1 MGLLSEKTVVIT
13 GAGNGIGRATAL
25 LCASVGARVVVN
37 DYGVARDGSGTSQGP
52 ADEVVDLIRASGGTA
67 VANYDDVATESG
79 AQNLCAQ
86 AVNAFGGL
94 DVLINSAGIIRDKTL
109 LKLNLENWNEVLRV
123 HLTGAF
129 LCTQAAALQ
138 MKQQGRGGRIV
149 HTTSISGMLGNFGQA
164 NYAAA
169 KAGVYGLMRTASIEL
184 QRYEIFVNA
193 VAPLAKTRLTEDLP
207 MFEKIDD
214 SMTPAHVAP
223 AHLFFA
229 SQLSGKRTGYVLS
242 VTGGKMSLY
251 KVVETAGRFKEA
263 ENGVWTAEEIADHF
277 DSLQKL

>member
-1 MGLLSEKTVVIT
+1 VST
-13 GAGNGIGRATAL
+13 
-25 LCASVGARVVVN
+25 
-37 DYGVARDGSGTSQGP
+37 
-52 ADEVVDLIRASGGTA
+52 
-67 VANYDDVATESG
+67 
-79 AQNLCAQ
+79 
-86 AVNAFGGL
+86 FGGL

-109 LKLNLENWNEVLRV
+109 LKLNLEHWDEVLRV

-129 LCTQAAALQ
+129 LCTRAAALH

-229 SQLSGKRTGYVLS
+229 SHLSGNRSGYVLS

>member
-1 MGLLSEKTVVIT
+1 MGLLSEETVVIT

-25 LCASVGARVVVN
+25 LFAQEGAHVVVN
-37 DYGVARDGSGTSQGP
+37 DCGVARDGSGTNRGP
-52 ADEVVDLIRASGGTA
+52 ADEVVGLIRENGGTA
-67 VANYDDVATESG
+67 VPNYDDVATESG
-79 AQNLCAQ
+79 ARGLCAQ
-86 AVNAFGGL
+86 AVNEFGGL
-94 DVLINSAGIIRDKTL
+94 DVFVNNAGIIRDKTL
-109 LKLNLENWNEVLRV
+109 LKLTLENWDEVLRV

-184 QRYEIFVNA
+184 QRYDIFVNA

-229 SQLSGKRTGYVLS
+229 SHLSGKRTGHVLS

-263 ENGVWTAEEIADHF
+263 ENGVWTADEIAEHF

>member
-1 MGLLSEKTVVIT
+1 MGLLSDKTVVIT

-25 LCASVGARVVVN
+25 LFASVGAKVVVN
-37 DYGVARDGSGTSQGP
+37 DSGAARDGSGGDHAP
-52 ADEVVDLIRASGGTA
+52 ADEVTDLIRSAGGIASP
-67 VANYDDVATESG
+67 NYDDIATEPG
-79 AQNLCAQ
+79 AEGLIDQ
-86 AVNAFGGL
+86 AVREFGGL
-94 DVLINSAGIIRDKTL
+94 DALVNNAGIIRDKTL
-109 LKLNLENWNEVLRV
+109 LKMNLEQWDSVLRV

-129 LCTQAAALQ
+129 LCTQAAAEQ
-138 MKQQGRGGRIV
+138 MKRGGHGGRIV

-169 KAGVYGLMRTASIEL
+169 KAGTYGLMRTASIEL

-207 MFEKIDD
+207 MFEKIES
-214 SMTPAHVAP
+214 SMTPEHVAP

-229 SQLSGKRTGYVLS
+229 SHLSGKRTGYVLS

-263 ENGVWTAEEIADHF
+263 ENGVWSAEEIAEHF
-277 DSLQKL
+277 ESLQKL

>member
-1 MGLLSEKTVVIT
+1 MGLLTDRTVVIT

-25 LCASVGARVVVN
+25 LFAAEGARLVVN
-37 DYGVARDGSGTSQGP
+37 DSGSARDGSGSSQAP
-52 ADEVVDLIRASGGTA
+52 ADEVVELIKNSGGTA
-67 VANYDDVATESG
+67 VPNYDDIATESG
-79 AQNLCAQ
+79 ARGLCAQ
-86 AVNAFGGL
+86 AVSEYGGL
-94 DVLINSAGIIRDKTL
+94 DVFVNNAGIIRDKTL
-109 LKLNLENWNEVLRV
+109 LKLSLDNWDEVLRV

-129 LCTQAAALQ
+129 LCTQAAAQ
-138 MKQQGRGGRIV
+138 HMKQQGQGGRIV

-169 KAGVYGLMRTASIEL
+169 KAGIYGLMRTASIEL
-184 QRYEIFVNA
+184 QRHEIFVNA

-207 MFEKIDD
+207 MFEKIES
-214 SMTPAHVAP
+214 SMTPSHVAP

-263 ENGVWTAEEIADHF
+263 DNGVWTAAEIAEHF
-277 DSLQKL
+277 ESLQKL